1 MREAPPVYI
10 DTEYDTWNMDPA
22 ALEKAF
28 EIYPD
33 VKIIVLVHLYGT
45 PAKIDE
51 IRTIADAHGAVI
63 VEDASESL
71 GAFYKGK

>member
-51 IRTIADAHGAVI
+51 IRTIADAHGGVG
-63 VEDASESL
+63 E
-71 GAFYKGK
+71 GG

>member
-1 MREAPPVYI
+1 MTFDATFNPVAYEGGEAVFI
-10 DTEYDTWNMDPA
+10 DTERDTWNMDPA

-33 VKIIVLVHLYGT
+33 VRLVVLVHLYGT

-51 IRTIADAHGAVI
+51 IRTICDKH
-63 VEDASESL
+63 EENC
-71 GAFYKGK
+71 FC